1 MTEHKNVIDFSAE
14 KDDLSYETCERFKE
28 FIAASGKNQAAAA
41 RELGV
46 SEALLSQF
54 LSGTYKGNTND
65 VAEKIIKYIEV
76 ETKKITP
83 PCLPEFAETSV
94 TKGIWYALKFAHV
107 HRDIALIF
115 GEAGRGKSITLKEY
129 AKKNDKVIY
138 IEADTTISN
147 VKSVLEEVW
156 EALGNK
162 NKEPERYLKKGIIEA
177 LQDSEVLIIIDDA
190 QHLTLKAMDIM
201 RVIHENAKIG
211 IAFCGNQH
219 VYDRMLG
226 REATQY
232 AQLYSRIGI
241 KKYIQ
246 AAVSME
252 DLKEILKEFDINK
265 DCITFLH
272 KLANSRGG
280 LRYILKIYMIAEMAA
295 RAKGEK
301 LNLHHLSMANKI
313 HSGK

>member
-1 MTEHKNVIDFSAE
+1 M
-14 KDDLSYETCERFKE
+14 Y
-28 FIAASGKNQAAAA
+28 
-41 RELGV
+41 
-46 SEALLSQF
+46 
-54 LSGTYKGNTND
+54 
-65 VAEKIIKYIEV
+65 
-76 ETKKITP
+76 
-83 PCLPEFAETSV
+83 
-94 TKGIWYALKFAHV
+94 
-107 HRDIALIF
+107 
-115 GEAGRGKSITLKEY
+115 
-129 AKKNDKVIY
+129 
-138 IEADTTISN
+138 
-147 VKSVLEEVW
+147 
-156 EALGNK
+156 
-162 NKEPERYLKKGIIEA
+162 
-177 LQDSEVLIIIDDA
+177 
-190 QHLTLKAMDIM
+190 IM

-252 DLKEILKEFDINK
+252 DLKEILKDFDINK

-272 KLANSRGG
+272 KLANNRGG
-280 LRYILKIYMIAEMAA
+280 LRYMLKICMIAEMVA

-301 LNLHHLSMANKI
+301 LNVHNLSMANKI

>member
-1 MTEHKNVIDFSAE
+1 
-14 KDDLSYETCERFKE
+14 
-28 FIAASGKNQAAAA
+28 
-41 RELGV
+41 
-46 SEALLSQF
+46 
-54 LSGTYKGNTND
+54 
-65 VAEKIIKYIEV
+65 
-76 ETKKITP
+76 
-83 PCLPEFAETSV
+83 
-94 TKGIWYALKFAHV
+94 
-107 HRDIALIF
+107 
-115 GEAGRGKSITLKEY
+115 
-129 AKKNDKVIY
+129 
-138 IEADTTISN
+138 
-147 VKSVLEEVW
+147 
-156 EALGNK
+156 
-162 NKEPERYLKKGIIEA
+162 
-177 LQDSEVLIIIDDA
+177 
-190 QHLTLKAMDIM
+190 MDIM

-246 AAVSME
+246 AAVSI
-252 DLKEILKEFDINK
+252 DDVKEILKAFDIGK

-280 LRYILKIYMIAEMAA
+280 LRYMLKIYMIGEMAA

-301 LNLHHLSMANKI
+301 LNVHNLSMANKI